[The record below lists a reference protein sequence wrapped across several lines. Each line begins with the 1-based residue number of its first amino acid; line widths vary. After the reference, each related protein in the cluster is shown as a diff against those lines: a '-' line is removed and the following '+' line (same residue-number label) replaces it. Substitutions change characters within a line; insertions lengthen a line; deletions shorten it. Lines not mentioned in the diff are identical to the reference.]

1 MQFWVYDETNG
12 ETCEGA
18 TIGASMYGFSTDLF
32 EGCKYNAHL
41 ANNADKIFKI
51 RSANMSCIL
60 FSISAVEAKLN
71 ELISML
77 ASSGEDDSIWK
88 QIQQNHPRKPT
99 SEKWNIIVGD
109 TGGKPW
115 EHSQEP
121 FRSYNLVKAL
131 RNELVH
137 YKGELLEKDQAP
149 NRKVQEIMDK
159 LGVRSDASFIED
171 DCSSWVSDLLD
182 NKDLASLVVEYISP
196 VFENMNI
203 YLFPKSWLQE
213 S

>member
-12 ETCEGA
+12 DTCAGA

-41 ANNADKIFKI
+41 ATNAEKIFQI

-60 FSISAVEAKLN
+60 FSISAIEAKLN

-77 ASSGEDDSIWK
+77 AHSGEENSIWK

-109 TGGKPW
+109 TGGKVW
-115 EHSQEP
+115 DHSKEP
-121 FRSYNLVKAL
+121 FRSYNLVKGL

-149 NRKVQEIMDK
+149 NKK
-159 LGVRSDASFIED
+159 
-171 DCSSWVSDLLD
+171 SSR
-182 NKDLASLVVEYISP
+182 N
-196 VFENMNI
+196 NG
-203 YLFPKSWLQE
+203 
-213 S
+213 